1 MKKILNLLISRRFL
15 LILTAIGITTTY
27 CIFPSPFYLVLPLYI
42 SLFVNLLTSQANR
55 YAFLIGGLN
64 SILYTISYIGL
75 GLYFSAFYAFFF
87 SCLLQ
92 LATFFSWSKR
102 AYKDSTIFR
111 RMTKW
116 MYIGISTGFAVIFC
130 IAVPVLKLLGSSYGI
145 LDTLTSLL
153 GILVTVLHL
162 FSFREAPFVQIL
174 SSAIGMVLNLTMV
187 IDDPSRWP
195 FLISGIYGAICVWR
209 SIFTIWKLY
218 KEQQAAKRAES
229 EAAPQS
235 ADAAAV

>member
-1 MKKILNLLISRRFL
+1 MRTTMKKAINILTSRRFL

-42 SLFVNLLTSQANR
+42 SLFVGMLTSKANR

-64 SILYTISYIGL
+64 SVLYTISYIGL

-92 LATFFSWSKR
+92 LATFFTWSKR

-111 RMTKW
+111 RMTKK
-116 MYIGISTGFAVIFC
+116 MYIGIGTSFVLIFC

-145 LDTLTSLL
+145 LDTITSLL

-162 FSFREAPFVQIL
+162 FSFREAPFMQV
-174 SSAIGMVLNLTMV
+174 IGCCINMVLNITMV
-187 IDDPSRWP
+187 VDDPSRLP
-195 FLISGIYGAICVWR
+195 FLISGIYGAICVAR
-209 SIFTIWKLY
+209 SIFAIWKLY
-218 KEQQAAKRAES
+218 KEQQANKAAE
-229 EAAPQS
+229 AT
-235 ADAAAV
+235 V